1 MSTEINKYL
10 QKILVSSEFKNAV
23 KYQKLLEY
31 LVNSSLNGIVPK
43 EVTIAYDVYNIEFDN
58 SASGESN
65 IRVYVHSLRKKLD
78 LYYANEG
85 KDDKIQLVITK
96 GAYKVE
102 FIEKKSVSA
111 QTPKRNPLIITI
123 IIALLIGNL
132 VLLFLYLKDRPKN
145 SSYSNYVWKD
155 FLHSELPI
163 LVVIGDYYLVK
174 DNSIQNHI
182 RYTRDS
188 RINSD
193 VDFNEFLKEFPQ
205 FENKSYKTKHTLLGK
220 YAPFCL
226 IELTNILK
234 STNKSFEI
242 ILASDFQWSNIQNYN
257 IIYIGSFKSLGI
269 MNELLKK
276 SNFEFKVLPNELKF
290 HQLNPDS
297 VFYYYSF
304 DSDIDHA
311 YESDYSVVTKIPGTD
326 NSNILFFL
334 STRDIGLIATVRY
347 FTNEKS
353 LVEFENTYFSN
364 NKMTPF
370 FEVSFKIQGLQRNI
384 RSIDLMNVNKDIGNS
399 FSPSDKP

>member
-1 MSTEINKYL
+1 
-10 QKILVSSEFKNAV
+10 
-23 KYQKLLEY
+23 
-31 LVNSSLNGIVPK
+31 
-43 EVTIAYDVYNIEFDN
+43 
-58 SASGESN
+58 
-65 IRVYVHSLRKKLD
+65 
-78 LYYANEG
+78 
-85 KDDKIQLVITK
+85 
-96 GAYKVE
+96 
-102 FIEKKSVSA
+102 
-111 QTPKRNPLIITI
+111 
-123 IIALLIGNL
+123 
-132 VLLFLYLKDRPKN
+132 
-145 SSYSNYVWKD
+145 
-155 FLHSELPI
+155 
-163 LVVIGDYYLVK
+163 
-174 DNSIQNHI
+174 
-182 RYTRDS
+182 
-188 RINSD
+188 
-193 VDFNEFLKEFPQ
+193 
-205 FENKSYKTKHTLLGK
+205 
-220 YAPFCL
+220 
-226 IELTNILK
+226 
-234 STNKSFEI
+234 
-242 ILASDFQWSNIQNYN
+242 
-257 IIYIGSFKSLGI
+257 

-290 HQLNPDS
+290 HQLKPDS